1 MKRYLLT
8 LLITVLGVFMLAG
21 CVTSTEVPG
30 RPKKIQIENEQIR
43 TSMRQ
48 LLENVVEIEG
58 TVDPAISVNENSRIE
73 LMTKLMKMEELTSM
87 LGAGQHVTN
96 HPLLEENIHQLRA
109 DIVTARR
116 AIELQPPNYYWVGR
130 IAGSCTAC
138 HRDPR

>member
-1 MKRYLLT
+1 
-8 LLITVLGVFMLAG
+8 MLAS
-21 CVTSTEVPG
+21 CVTSSTDQDEPG
-30 RPKKIQIENEQIR
+30 KVRIENEQVR
-43 TSMRQ
+43 QSMQQ
-48 LLENVVEIEG
+48 LLHNVIEIEG
-58 TVDPAISVNENSRIE
+58 TVRPAISVNENSR
-73 LMTKLMKMEELTSM
+73 MKLMAKLLNMEELTST
-87 LGAGQHVTN
+87 LGAGQHITN